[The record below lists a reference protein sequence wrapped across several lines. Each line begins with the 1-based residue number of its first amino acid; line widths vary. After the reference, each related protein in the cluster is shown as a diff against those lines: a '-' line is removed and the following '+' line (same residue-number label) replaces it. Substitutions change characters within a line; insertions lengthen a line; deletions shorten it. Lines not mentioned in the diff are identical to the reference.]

1 MKYSIGDL
9 FLYQSRTLKTSLT
22 LVTYDDRYDT
32 FELEWRNG
40 GGQFVKTPYSR
51 LMMDKYLNTEAGWSH
66 YPVKQ

>member
-1 MKYSIGDL
+1 MKNKYNIGDL

-22 LVTYDDRYDT
+22 LVSYDGDV

-40 GGQFVKTPYSR
+40 DGQFVKTPYTHT
-51 LMMDKYLNTEAGWSH
+51 MMDSYLRTDVGWKH

>member
-1 MKYSIGDL
+1 VKYSIGDL

-22 LVTYDDRYDT
+22 LVTYDDRDDT
-32 FELEWRNG
+32 FELEWRNA

-51 LMMDKYLNTEAGWSH
+51 LMMDSYLRTEVGWSH

>member
-40 GGQFVKTPYSR
+40 GGQMLIQCSR